1 MTNVIMSSFNEKI
14 GLVMEKK
21 RFVSWRRCSTPRQ
34 GRSALGLEAQKA
46 IIDFFVKEA
55 NGELIADYHE
65 VYTGKNL
72 HGCTELQKAMEC
84 AKKNNATLVIAKSDR
99 FRNLEQALEVYRLM
113 DGAIYFCDVP
123 MAEDK
128 ATYKFMLSLS
138 WSLAEREAAIVSLR
152 TRQALAAKRARG
164 ESVGNPNAVV
174 TASMRE
180 NSIATRKQDARL
192 NDNNRK
198 AYKLTMFLRQQNKS
212 FAEIARELN
221 DGGYVT
227 STGKHWQTVQVQRLV
242 ALYESAK

>member
-1 MTNVIMSSFNEKI
+1 
-14 GLVMEKK
+14 
-21 RFVSWRRCSTPRQ
+21 
-34 GRSALGLEAQKA
+34 
-46 IIDFFVKEA
+46 
-55 NGELIADYHE
+55 
-65 VYTGKNL
+65 
-72 HGCTELQKAMEC
+72 
-84 AKKNNATLVIAKSDR
+84 
-99 FRNLEQALEVYRLM
+99 
-113 DGAIYFCDVP
+113 
-123 MAEDK
+123 
-128 ATYKFMLSLS
+128 MLSLS

-198 AYKLTMFLRQQNKS
+198 AYKLTMFLRQQDKS

-242 ALYESAK
+242 ALYESSI